1 MIDDEEGCSK
11 VLIKLVQV
19 KMCDEELFHLV
30 TAKCKH
36 STKHKHQLC
45 IIIIESVN
53 ALVDAAGAIAIASDT
68 TEEMMTNVIVIFA
81 RAALHC
87 LH

>member
-1 MIDDEEGCSK
+1 
-11 VLIKLVQV
+11 
-19 KMCDEELFHLV
+19 MCDEELFHLV

-36 STKHKHQLC
+36 QTKHQLC

-81 RAALHC
+81 RAAL
-87 LH
+87 LPALTK